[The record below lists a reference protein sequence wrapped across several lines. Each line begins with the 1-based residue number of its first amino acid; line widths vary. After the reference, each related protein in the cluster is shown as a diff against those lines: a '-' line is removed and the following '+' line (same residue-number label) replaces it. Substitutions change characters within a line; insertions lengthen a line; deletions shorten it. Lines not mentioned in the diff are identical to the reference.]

1 MINKA
6 NKQIEI
12 IAPLQDLLIDFAGY
26 FRKTKL
32 KPIKIRIITEKHKQ
46 HALTRNI
53 ILPAKANQNN
63 VEIKQTEKLPYN
75 LLITDD
81 KEALWKGNHTQ
92 NENTQIF
99 WTDDSTQITILKTA
113 FENLWQKSPNK
124 NPKTSR

>member
-12 IAPLQDLLIDFAGY
+12 IAPLQDLLTNFAEY
-26 FRKTKL
+26 SKKTKL
-32 KPIKIRIITEKHKQ
+32 KPIKIRMITEKHKQ

-53 ILPAKANQNN
+53 ILLTKANQYN

-81 KEALWKGNHTQ
+81 KEALWKGNHAQ

-99 WTDDSTQITILKTA
+99 
-113 FENLWQKSPNK
+113 
-124 NPKTSR
+124 